1 MPHHLPKGVILH
13 IIPNYILM
21 KKSSLRYVLLC
32 VVIVMMGS
40 CVTKKKYLE
49 IDKARRNCEQEN
61 ALLKNQNIDLTSQNY
76 ELQSKVQ
83 SLGKQN
89 ALLIQDSVMVGMEL
103 SELKNKFKRL
113 NDSYE
118 ELNKVMS
125 LNSQLSAAEMQ
136 KLLAELQQTK
146 EDLQKKEDLL
156 KKTERNLTAQKTD
169 LDNLSSLLNE
179 KEKRLNDLQSILD
192 RKDSIVKALKD
203 KVMEALTGFMG
214 KGLSVEQKNGKV
226 YVHMDE
232 KLLFASGS
240 FEVAPNGVEA
250 LKNLAKVLE
259 TNPDINISVEG
270 HTDNVPYKNSGS
282 PINDNW
288 DLSVMRA
295 TAVVKIL
302 LKNSKVDAARLM
314 AAGRSQY
321 WPVDAANT
329 SEARSKN
336 RRTEIILT
344 PKLDELFKILES
356 N

>member
-1 MPHHLPKGVILH
+1 MRKSALR
-13 IIPNYILM
+13 YIL
-21 KKSSLRYVLLC
+21 LC
-32 VVIVMMGS
+32 AVIFTLGS
-40 CVTKKKYLE
+40 CVTRKKYLE
-49 IDKARRNCEQEN
+49 VENARKSCEQEN
-61 ALLKNQNIDLTSQNY
+61 ALLKNQNIDLTTQNN
-76 ELQSKVQ
+76 ELQSKVF
-83 SLGKQN
+83 LLNTQN
-89 ALLIQDSVMVGMEL
+89 SKLVRDSVLRSMEL
-103 SELKNKFKRL
+103 KDLQDRYDRLKTSYDDL
-113 NDSYE
+113 NRT
-118 ELNKVMS
+118 LNV
-125 LNSQLSAAEMQ
+125 NSQLSSAEMK
-136 KLLAELQQTK
+136 KLMEELQKSKEDLQTK
-146 EDLQKKEDLL
+146 EDRL
-156 KKTERNLTAQKTD
+156 KAIERQLDGQKTD
-169 LDNLSSLLNE
+169 LDNLSAQLTE
-179 KEKRLNDLQSILD
+179 KEKRLNELQSILD
-192 RKDSIVKALKD
+192 RKDSIVRALKN
-203 KVMEALTGFMG
+203 KVMDALTGFMG

-240 FEVAPNGVEA
+240 FEVAANGVEA

-259 TNPDINISVEG
+259 ANPDINITVEG

-302 LKNSKVDAARLM
+302 LKNSKVDPARLM

-321 WPVDAANT
+321 WPVDPGNT
-329 SEARSKN
+329 TESRSKN